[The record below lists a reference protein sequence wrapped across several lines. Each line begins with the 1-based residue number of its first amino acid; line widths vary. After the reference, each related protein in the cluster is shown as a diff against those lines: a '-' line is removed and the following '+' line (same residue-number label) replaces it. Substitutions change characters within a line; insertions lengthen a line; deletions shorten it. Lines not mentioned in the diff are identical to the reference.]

1 MLIAARRSIMT
12 NNQLYLAIG
21 LPCLTIIVSLIVS
34 LVQLSGVK
42 DSIREIREDIRSL
55 NAKFDIL
62 IGKVAELD
70 TRLSIIEERF
80 K

>member
-1 MLIAARRSIMT
+1 MT
-12 NNQLYLAIG
+12 SNNQLYLAIG
-21 LPCLTIIVSLIVS
+21 LPCTTIMVSLIIS

-62 IGKVAELD
+62 TGKLAEMD
-70 TRLSIIEERF
+70 TRLSVIEERV

>member
-1 MLIAARRSIMT
+1 MMS

-21 LPCLTIIVSLIVS
+21 LPCMTIMVSLIIS
-34 LVQLSGVK
+34 LLQLSGVK
-42 DSIREIREDIRSL
+42 DSIRDIREDIHSL

-62 IGKVAELD
+62 TGKLAEMD
-70 TRLSIIEERF
+70 TRLSVIEERV

>member
-1 MLIAARRSIMT
+1 MMT

-21 LPCLTIIVSLIVS
+21 LPCMTIMASLIIS
-34 LVQLSGVK
+34 LVQISGVK
-42 DSIREIREDIRSL
+42 YSIRELREDLREIREDIRSL

>member
-1 MLIAARRSIMT
+1 MMT

-21 LPCLTIIVSLIVS
+21 LPCLTIMVSLIVS

-42 DSIREIREDIRSL
+42 DSIREIREDIRSF
-55 NAKFDIL
+55 NVKIDIL
-62 IGKVAELD
+62 TGKFAEID
-70 TRLSIIEERF
+70 TRLSIIEERV

>member
-1 MLIAARRSIMT
+1 MMT

-21 LPCLTIIVSLIVS
+21 LPCITIMVSLIIS
-34 LVQLSGVK
+34 LIQLSAVK

-55 NAKFDIL
+55 ATKIDIL
-62 IGKVAELD
+62 IGKLAEMD
-70 TRLSIIEERF
+70 TRLSVIEERV

>member
-1 MLIAARRSIMT
+1 MMS

-21 LPCLTIIVSLIVS
+21 LPCTTIMVSLIIS

-62 IGKVAELD
+62 TGKLAEMD
-70 TRLSIIEERF
+70 TRLSVIEERV

>member
-1 MLIAARRSIMT
+1 MMT

-21 LPCLTIIVSLIVS
+21 LPCMTIMVSLIVS

-42 DSIREIREDIRSL
+42 VSIREIREDIRSL
-55 NAKFDIL
+55 NVKIDIL
-62 IGKVAELD
+62 TGKFAEID
-70 TRLSIIEERF
+70 TRLSIIEERV

>member
-1 MLIAARRSIMT
+1 MMS

-21 LPCLTIIVSLIVS
+21 LPCITIMVSLIIS

-62 IGKVAELD
+62 TGKLAEMD
-70 TRLSIIEERF
+70 TRLSVIEERV

>member
-1 MLIAARRSIMT
+1 MMT

-21 LPCLTIIVSLIVS
+21 LPCMTIMVSLIVS

-55 NAKFDIL
+55 KVKINILTGKF
-62 IGKVAELD
+62 AEID
-70 TRLSIIEERF
+70 TRLSIIEERV

>member
-1 MLIAARRSIMT
+1 MMT

-21 LPCLTIIVSLIVS
+21 LPCRTIMAPLIIS
-34 LVQLSGVK
+34 LVQISGVK
-42 DSIREIREDIRSL
+42 DSIRELREDMREIREDIRGL

-62 IGKVAELD
+62 IGKVAEFD